1 MPRASWS
8 QLRDQRL
15 AAATPNERLEHDVVY
30 RAAALA
36 ADVGDQIRT
45 AREAAGLTQRQ
56 LAANMNTSQ
65 AAIARLEAGGVGAI
79 ITTFQKVAEVLSC
92 CLTVRLDCPSG

>member
-1 MPRASWS
+1 MPRTSWT

-15 AAATPNERLEHDVVY
+15 AAAMPDERLEYDAVY

-56 LAANMNTSQ
+56 LAANMHTSQ
-65 AAIARLEAGGVGAI
+65 AAIARLEAGGVGATL
-79 ITTFQKVAEVLSC
+79 TTLQKIAEVLSLS
-92 CLTVRLDCPSG
+92 LTVKLDRPAA